1 MVLLS
6 VFLHVMNSKNSLRA
20 LLALVCAAIFAG
32 SVTADVVETKG
43 GARLVGKVTKIEG
56 GNVLLATD
64 YAGALTIKQSEVTGI
79 TTDAPVFV
87 RLASGTVLQGTVA
100 ADAEGIKIHGSD
112 GALSTK
118 VEKVTASWDAAGED
132 PQVTAL
138 KKEVASRE
146 RKWAFQTN
154 VDLTGNSGNTTSTGL
169 AAGFTATLASPQDSL
184 KFYASTNYATSEDA
198 TGATNKT
205 ADEVKGGVDYSS
217 FFSERTGWFVR
228 QELERDNVE
237 DVDLRSTTDAG
248 FTFKHIKTDT
258 HQLTSRLGLGYR
270 FESYGTGVDNKG
282 AVVSTGLNN
291 TVKFGDRLSLVTDLQ
306 FLPAI
311 DDFADYRF
319 VHDSAFE
326 IPLTGDFWKLRLG
339 LNNQYN
345 SRPQPGREELDT
357 TYYTRLVLNWK

>member
-1 MVLLS
+1 
-6 VFLHVMNSKNSLRA
+6 MNTKTSLRA
-20 LLALVCAAIFAG
+20 LLALVCAVAFAG
-32 SVTADVVETKG
+32 FATADVVETKS

-64 YAGALTIKQSEVTGI
+64 YAGDLTIKQSEVTGI

-100 ADAEGIKIHGSD
+100 ADADGIKIHGSD
-112 GALSTK
+112 GALATK
-118 VEKVTASWDAAGED
+118 VEKVTATWGADGED
-132 PQVTAL
+132 PQIVAL

-169 AAGFTATLASPQDSL
+169 AAGFVATLASPQDAL
-184 KFYASTNYATSEDA
+184 KFYASTNYATSEDS

-205 ADEVKGGVDYSS
+205 ADEIKGGVDYSS
-217 FFSERTGWFVR
+217 FFSERRGWFVR

-270 FESYGTGVDNKG
+270 FESYGSGAENKG
-282 AVVSTGLNN
+282 AVLSTGLNN
-291 TVKFGDRLSLVTDLQ
+291 TVKFGDRMSLVTDFQ

-326 IPLTGDFWKLRLG
+326 IPLTGDFWKLRIG

-345 SRPQPGREELDT
+345 SRPQAGRDELDT

>member
-1 MVLLS
+1 
-6 VFLHVMNSKNSLRA
+6 MNTKTSLRA
-20 LLALVCAAIFAG
+20 LLALLCAIMFAG
-32 SVTADVVETKG
+32 SAAADTVETKN

-64 YAGALTIKQSEVTGI
+64 YAGDLTIKQSEVTAI

-100 ADAEGIKIHGSD
+100 TTDTGIRVVGVD
-112 GALSTK
+112 GEFTTK
-118 VEKVTASWDAAGED
+118 VEKISASWSNGED
-132 PQVTAL
+132 PAAVAL
-138 KKEVASRE
+138 RAELAAKE

-169 AAGFTATLASPQDSL
+169 AAGFTATLASAQDAL
-184 KFYASTNYATSEDA
+184 KFYASTNYATSEDS

-205 ADEVKGGVDYSS
+205 ADEIKGGVDYSS
-217 FFSERTGWFVR
+217 FFSERRGWFVR

-248 FTFKHIKTDT
+248 FTFKHIKTET

-270 FESYGTGVDNKG
+270 FESYGSGAENKG
-282 AVVSTGLNN
+282 AVLSTGLNN

-345 SRPQPGREELDT
+345 SRPQAGREELDT